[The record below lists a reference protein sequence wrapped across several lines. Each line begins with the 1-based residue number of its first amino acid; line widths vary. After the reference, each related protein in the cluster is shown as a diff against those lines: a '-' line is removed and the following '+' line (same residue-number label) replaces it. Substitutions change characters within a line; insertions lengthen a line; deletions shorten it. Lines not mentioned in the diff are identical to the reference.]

1 MTARDMAGRPSFGFV
16 EWFRPGEHDRVL
28 RAIEGMRAV
37 GASSIRTHLSW
48 ATYHTPE
55 GEAWYDWLIPTISRD
70 LDLLLCVHYT
80 PPTLSRTGRSSGPPR
95 RLKDFPDF
103 VDHVLTRYGSHFRHI
118 ELWNEPNNLVDW
130 DWREDPDWLLFCE
143 MIGAAAYWTQ
153 HRGWKAVLG
162 GPCPFDPNLL
172 RLFGERGVLG
182 TVSAVGFH
190 AFPGTWDS
198 EAGGWLGYDSHLAT
212 MRSVL
217 DQYNP
222 AAQIWITEAGYST
235 WRHDEA
241 TQVDRFRQALAAPAD
256 RLYWYCWQDISR
268 NVPVQEGLYF
278 DPRHYHLGVTDVAG
292 RPKMLHRQLAYAG
305 FEASPRLPLLVT
317 PKAPATAK
325 TLATPKIVRQ
335 AKPLL
340 IFGGAGFVGSN
351 LADVVMSGGED
362 VIVFDNLSRPG
373 VERNLNWLASRHGSR
388 LQAVP
393 GDLRDPVAVEA
404 AVAEAGSVVHL
415 AAQVAV
421 TSSLT
426 DPLDDFTVNA
436 QGTLTI
442 LEAIRRLAPRTP
454 LVFAST
460 NKVYG
465 ALNDL
470 QMEQAPD
477 GCVPVD
483 PKLRDRGIDETRP
496 LSFCTPYGCSKGAAD
511 QYVLDYAHSFG
522 LRAAVLRKSC
532 IYGPRQFGTE
542 DQGWVAHFLIRALR
556 DEPITIYGDGHQVR
570 DILHVRDAVSAY
582 RTVLKNIDHLN
593 GQAFN
598 LGGGADN
605 AVSLRMVLDEI
616 ATVTGRPVQVSYA
629 KQRPGDQVFFVA
641 DSGRLAEQAGWHPTV
656 AWRDGLRDL
665 AEWLSADLGLST
677 VRPERIK
684 QKVSA

>member
-1 MTARDMAGRPSFGFV
+1 VTARPSSERLDFGFV
-16 EWFRPGEHDRVL
+16 EWFRPGEHHRVL

-37 GASSIRTHLSW
+37 GASFIRTHLSW

-55 GEAWYDWLIPTISRD
+55 GAAWYDWLIPTISRD

-80 PPTLSRTGRSSGPPR
+80 PPSLSRTGRSSGPPR

-118 ELWNEPNNLVDW
+118 ELWNEPNNLLDW
-130 DWREDPDWLLFCE
+130 DWREDPDWLRFCE
-143 MIGAAAYWTQ
+143 MIGAAAHWTK
-153 HRGWKAVLG
+153 HRGWQPVLG

-172 RLFGERGVLG
+172 HLFGQRGLLG

-241 TQVDRFRQALAAPAD
+241 TQVDRFRLAQAAPAD
-256 RLYWYCWQDISR
+256 RFYWYCWQDIPKSI
-268 NVPVQEGLYF
+268 PVQEGLYF
-278 DPRHYHLGVTDVAG
+278 DPRHYFLGVTDAAG
-292 RPKMLHRQLAYAG
+292 RPKMLHRQLASG
-305 FEASPRLPLLVT
+305 GLKNLRRL
-317 PKAPATAK
+317 AA
-325 TLATPKIVRQ
+325 LAAPKIVRQ
-335 AKPLL
+335 TKPLL

-351 LADVVMSGGED
+351 LADAVMSGGED

-373 VERNLNWLASRHGSR
+373 VERNLNWLSARHGSR
-388 LQAVP
+388 LQTIV
-393 GDLRDPVAVEA
+393 GDLRDCVAVEA
-404 AVAEAGSVVHL
+404 AVAEAGAVVHL

-426 DPLDDFTVNA
+426 EPVDDFAVNA
-436 QGTLTI
+436 QGTLSI
-442 LEAIRRLAPRTP
+442 LEAIRRLAPKVP

-465 ALNDL
+465 DLADL
-470 QMEQAPD
+470 QMQHSAD
-477 GCVPVD
+477 RTTVPAD
-483 PKLRDRGIDETRP
+483 PRIRERGIDESRP
-496 LSFCTPYGCSKGAAD
+496 LSFCTPYGCSKGTAD

-522 LRAAVLRKSC
+522 LRTAVLRKSC

-556 DEPITIYGDGHQVR
+556 DQPITIYGDGYQVR
-570 DILHVRDAVSAY
+570 DILHVRDAVAAY
-582 RTVLKNIDHLN
+582 RTVLKNIDRLA

-598 LGGGADN
+598 LGGGTAN
-605 AVSLRMVLDEI
+605 AVSLRMVLAEI
-616 ATVTGRPVQVSYA
+616 GTLIERTLQISHAQ
-629 KQRPGDQVFFVA
+629 QRVGDQGFFVA
-641 DSGRLAEQAGWHPTV
+641 DSGRLAAQTGWHPTI

-665 AEWLSADLGLST
+665 AAWLSADLDLPAI
-677 VRPERIK
+677 RPRRINR
-684 QKVSA
+684 QVIA

>member
-1 MTARDMAGRPSFGFV
+1 VTARPSSERLDFGFV
-16 EWFRPGEHDRVL
+16 EWFRPGEHHRVL

-37 GASSIRTHLSW
+37 GASFIRTHLSW
-48 ATYHTPE
+48 AAYHTPE
-55 GEAWYDWLIPTISRD
+55 GAAWYDWLIPTISRD

-80 PPTLSRTGRSSGPPR
+80 PPSLSRTGRSSGPPR

-118 ELWNEPNNLVDW
+118 ELWNEPNNLLDW
-130 DWREDPDWLLFCE
+130 DWREDPDWLRFCE
-143 MIGAAAYWTQ
+143 MIGAAAHWTK
-153 HRGWKAVLG
+153 HRGWQPVLG

-172 RLFGERGVLG
+172 HLFGQRGLLG

-241 TQVDRFRQALAAPAD
+241 TQVDRFRLAQAAPAD
-256 RLYWYCWQDISR
+256 RFYWYCWQDIPKSI
-268 NVPVQEGLYF
+268 PVQEGLYF
-278 DPRHYHLGVTDVAG
+278 DPRHYFLGVTDAAG
-292 RPKMLHRQLAYAG
+292 RPKMLHRQLASG
-305 FEASPRLPLLVT
+305 GLKNLRRL
-317 PKAPATAK
+317 AA
-325 TLATPKIVRQ
+325 LAAPKIVRQ
-335 AKPLL
+335 TKPLL

-351 LADVVMSGGED
+351 LADAVMSGGED

-373 VERNLNWLASRHGSR
+373 VERNLNWLSARHGSQ
-388 LQAVP
+388 LQTIV
-393 GDLRDPVAVEA
+393 GDLRDCVAVEA
-404 AVAEAGSVVHL
+404 AVAEAGAVVHL

-426 DPLDDFTVNA
+426 EPVDDFAVNA
-436 QGTLTI
+436 QGTLSI
-442 LEAIRRLAPRTP
+442 LEAIRRLAPKVP

-465 ALNDL
+465 DLADL
-470 QMEQAPD
+470 QMQHSAD
-477 GCVPVD
+477 RTTVPAD
-483 PKLRDRGIDETRP
+483 PRIRERGIDESRP
-496 LSFCTPYGCSKGAAD
+496 LSFCTPYGCSKGTAD

-522 LRAAVLRKSC
+522 LRTAVLRKSC

-556 DEPITIYGDGHQVR
+556 DQPITIYGDGYQVR
-570 DILHVRDAVSAY
+570 DILHVRDAVAAY
-582 RTVLKNIDHLN
+582 RTVLKNIDRLA

-598 LGGGADN
+598 LGGGTAN
-605 AVSLRMVLDEI
+605 AVSLRMVLAEI
-616 ATVTGRPVQVSYA
+616 GTLIERTLQISHAQ
-629 KQRPGDQVFFVA
+629 QRVGDQGFFVA
-641 DSGRLAEQAGWHPTV
+641 DSGRLAAQTGWHPTI

-665 AEWLSADLGLST
+665 AAWLSADLDLPAI
-677 VRPERIK
+677 RPRRIK
-684 QKVSA
+684 RQVIA

>member
-1 MTARDMAGRPSFGFV
+1 MTERPNFGFV

-37 GASSIRTHLSW
+37 GASFIRTHLSW

-80 PPTLSRTGRSSGPPR
+80 PPSLSRTGRSSGPPR

-103 VDHVLTRYGSHFRHI
+103 VDHVLTRYGSHFQHV
-118 ELWNEPNNLVDW
+118 ELWNEPNNLLDW
-130 DWREDPDWLLFCE
+130 DWREDPDWLQFCE
-143 MIGAAAYWTQ
+143 MIGAAAHWTR
-153 HRGWKAVLG
+153 HRGWKPVLG

-172 RLFGERGVLG
+172 HLFGQRGLLG

-198 EAGGWLGYDSHLAT
+198 EAGGWLGYDNHLAT

-217 DQYNP
+217 DRYNP

-241 TQVDRFRQALAAPAD
+241 IQVDRFRQALAAPAD
-256 RLYWYCWQDISR
+256 RFYWYCWQDIPRS
-268 NVPVQEGLYF
+268 VPVQEGLYF
-278 DPRHYHLGVTDVAG
+278 DPRHYHLGVTDAAG
-292 RPKMLHRQLAYAG
+292 RPKMLYRQLTNVG
-305 FEASPRLPLLVT
+305 FEVPPRS
-317 PKAPATAK
+317 AI
-325 TLATPKIVRQ
+325 LAAPKIVRQ
-335 AKPLL
+335 TKPLL

-351 LADVVMSGGED
+351 LADTVMSGGED

-373 VERNLNWLASRHGSR
+373 VERNLSWLATRHGNR
-388 LQAVP
+388 LHTVP

-421 TSSLT
+421 TASLT
-426 DPLDDFTVNA
+426 DPLDDFAVNA
-436 QGTLTI
+436 HGTLTI
-442 LEAIRRLAPRTP
+442 LEAIRRLAPETP

-465 ALNDL
+465 ALIDL
-470 QMEQAPD
+470 ETQLAYD
-477 GCVPVD
+477 RYVPVD
-483 PKLRDRGIDETRP
+483 PQIRDRGIDETRS
-496 LSFCTPYGCSKGAAD
+496 LSFCTPYGCSKGTAD

-522 LRAAVLRKSC
+522 LRTAVLRKSC

-570 DILHVRDAVSAY
+570 DVLHVHDAVAAY
-582 RTVLKNIDHLN
+582 LTALKHIDRLS

-598 LGGGADN
+598 LGGGTDN

-616 ATVTGRPVQVSYA
+616 ATLTGRPLRISYA
-629 KQRPGDQVFFVA
+629 EQRVGDQVFFVA
-641 DSGRLAEQAGWHPTV
+641 DSGRLAAQAGWHPTI

-665 AEWLSADLGLST
+665 AEWLSADLDLPA
-677 VRPERIK
+677 VRRTPIK
-684 QKVSA
+684 RKVSA

>member
-1 MTARDMAGRPSFGFV
+1 MNGCPDFGFV
-16 EWFRPGEHDRVL
+16 EWFRLGEHERVL

-37 GASSIRTHLSW
+37 GASFIRTHLSW

-55 GEAWYDWLIPTISRD
+55 GAAWYDWLIPTISRD
-70 LDLLLCVHYT
+70 LDLLLCLHYT
-80 PPTLSRTGRSSGPPR
+80 PPSLSRTGRSSGPPR

-103 VDHVLTRYGSHFRHI
+103 VDHVLTRYGSHFEHI
-118 ELWNEPNNLVDW
+118 ELWNEPNNLLDW

-143 MIGAAAYWTQ
+143 MIGAAAWWTR
-153 HRGWKAVLG
+153 HRGWKPVLG

-172 RLFGERGVLG
+172 HLFGQRGVLG

-217 DQYNP
+217 DPYNP
-222 AAQIWITEAGYST
+222 AAEIWVTEAGYST
-235 WRHDEA
+235 WRHDES
-241 TQVDRFRQALAAPAD
+241 TQVERFRQAQAAPAD
-256 RLYWYCWQDISR
+256 RFYWYCWQDIGR
-268 NVPVQEGLYF
+268 NIPVQEGLYF

-292 RPKMLHRQLAYAG
+292 RPKMLHRRLANGGFDVPRWTAG
-305 FEASPRLPLLVT
+305 
-317 PKAPATAK
+317 
-325 TLATPKIVRQ
+325 LAPKIVRQ
-335 AKPLL
+335 TKPLL

-351 LADVVMSGGED
+351 LADAVMSDGED

-373 VERNLNWLASRHGSR
+373 VERNLNWLAARHGR
-388 LQAVP
+388 QLHAVL
-393 GDLRDPVAVEA
+393 GDLRDTAAVED
-404 AVAEAGSVVHL
+404 AVAEAGGVVHL

-421 TSSLT
+421 TSSLA

-436 QGTLTI
+436 QGALTI
-442 LEAIRRLAPRTP
+442 LEAIRRSKPEIP

-470 QMEQAPD
+470 KMQQVAD
-477 GCVPVD
+477 RYVPVD
-483 PKLRDRGIDETRP
+483 ERVRDRGIDECRP
-496 LSFCTPYGCSKGAAD
+496 LSFCTPYGCSKGTAD

-522 LRAAVLRKSC
+522 LRTAVLRKSC

-556 DEPITIYGDGHQVR
+556 DEPITIYGDGYQVR
-570 DILHVRDAVSAY
+570 DVLHVGDAVAAY
-582 RTVLKNIDHLN
+582 RTVLENIDRLA

-616 ATVTGRPVQVSYA
+616 ASLTGRTLQISYA
-629 KQRPGDQVFFVA
+629 GQRPGDQVFFVA
-641 DSGRLAEQAGWHPTV
+641 DSGLLAAQTGWHPIV
-656 AWRDGLRDL
+656 DWRDGLRDL
-665 AEWLSADLGLST
+665 AQWLSADLGLPAIQSKRGKRQ
-677 VRPERIK
+677 VI
-684 QKVSA
+684 A